1 VQRPPIVIDSSVLVR
16 IFDEAEDGHGQAVK
30 IGHYLVDNGIRVRI
44 PYHALFE
51 VSSTFKRKNQSGSL
65 KAYQGIAEMN
75 PLLVDP
81 VPVDEAFF
89 SRYFDASLPYLKA
102 GDSLFLAM
110 AKKDSA
116 ILITEDKQQ
125 YAAAQ
130 SVGVQ
135 VFRVEEFLA
144 HISNESQSN
153 A

>member
-1 VQRPPIVIDSSVLVR
+1 VKHAPIIIDSSVLVR
-16 IFDEAEDGHGQAVK
+16 VFDEAEDGHSEAMK
-30 IGHYLVDNGIRVRI
+30 LGHYLVDNGIRVRI

-51 VSSTFKRKNQSGSL
+51 VSSTFKRRNQSGTL
-65 KAYQGIAEMN
+65 KAYQGIAAAN
-75 PLLVDP
+75 PLLLDP

-130 SVGVQ
+130 SVAVQ
-135 VFRVEEFLA
+135 VFRIEEFLK
-144 HISNESQSN
+144 HINH